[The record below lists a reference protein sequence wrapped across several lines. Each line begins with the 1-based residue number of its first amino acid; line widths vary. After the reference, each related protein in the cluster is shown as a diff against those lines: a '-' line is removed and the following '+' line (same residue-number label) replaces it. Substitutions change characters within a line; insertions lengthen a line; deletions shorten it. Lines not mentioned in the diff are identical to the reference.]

1 MTRVVEA
8 IFEDGVLKPLE
19 PLPLTNQQHVTL
31 TVHDSVE
38 GPEPPNARRAEMRW
52 IGENAPLYRGEYVAL
67 QGSELLSHGTDGHA
81 VIDEA
86 RRKGVEHPLIYHVP
100 EYLGEPSIEWI

>member
-52 IGENAPLYRGEYVAL
+52 IGDDVCAISAVTRIMRHESKRTGLETTQAQARGRPDRLNV
-67 QGSELLSHGTDGHA
+67 
-81 VIDEA
+81 
-86 RRKGVEHPLIYHVP
+86 
-100 EYLGEPSIEWI
+100 